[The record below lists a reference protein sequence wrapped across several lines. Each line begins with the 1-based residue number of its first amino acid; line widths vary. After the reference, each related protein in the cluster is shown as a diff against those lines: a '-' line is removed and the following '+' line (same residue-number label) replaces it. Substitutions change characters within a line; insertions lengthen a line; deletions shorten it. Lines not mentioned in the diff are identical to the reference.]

1 MVFYLHLF
9 IYTFLTMKL
18 FRDITCVIEIVVIS
32 FRKKKLEK
40 ASALEALSIS
50 EEERQVHKSCAR
62 WCDGGCGRS
71 HRAGTEG
78 RPIPLGNGGM
88 AIGQLT
94 PKISRHLSGGG

>member
-1 MVFYLHLF
+1 MGSAA
-9 IYTFLTMKL
+9 KASEK
-18 FRDITCVIEIVVIS
+18 CVVATALE
-32 FRKKKLEK
+32 EK